1 MEDDTKLLVT
11 HTVPE
16 FCIASLIASHLGSQ
30 SAPYP
35 ILLEQN
41 LQPYTQ
47 DLLEEV
53 AHCELDSSL
62 VEQYFSQNS
71 KALDI
76 DSSNS
81 EHIPLLFYL
90 SMVMNI
96 PPEPSSVKKFIGEVP
111 HTHDK
116 HIHTV
121 EVGTHS
127 QYLELLKSFSHV
139 DCSKMVVTWGNQPSA
154 IAGAFYAY
162 LKGAS
167 FFTISNVEELEQ
179 LWRTLTPEWITF
191 LTSVDMF
198 SLPLVLN
205 LYEYQLSSFDVDK
218 NAFSVLTARN
228 LPALSRMIYKTQ
240 NPHHEWKH
248 EGVLLMLEDRSI
260 DSDDPDTS
268 IFIRKTGTADTV
280 RSLSEKGMQVLNMII
295 NGLNM
300 HYKLEDGAIC
310 GGYYN
315 EEPSITEPPCKG
327 NGKLECDLYDD
338 YVNAQ
343 DIRANHV
350 LGDSCSNVFPYSGEF
365 GKDFNVFL
373 NFLDGY
379 ACSFI
384 GTLRLK
390 LEAVHEAPLY
400 HQLIRSG
407 HTMGQIINILNR
419 SYLYMP
425 FDYPTYVLFGDP
437 ETTVAPPDHGSWTAH
452 IEEKEG
458 EFHITL
464 TDVDA
469 PIVHLTLSD
478 PSLLTSAMEGKVYV
492 KCRTPTRMTVYYI
505 VLPDQ
510 QHEQLHIFIYG
521 WSRLV
526 CEELIIEV
534 TDEPPLSE
542 EMRRVLNDNL
552 KYMRRSHLY
561 KVKSSK
567 LSGMIKDYENFM
579 GTMGPPLAE
588 CKYNA
593 QAYRVVEKKVKK
605 LHRRLQGIWQEI
617 RGRVQHMGDDCFM
630 DVYKPPFST
639 IRTSVPNLTCPYCG
653 DPLIEKIMAH
663 TVEEG
668 EIRRSFICPKCL
680 VVSDSP
686 AGKIIMVNPVI
697 GGNPK
702 IGESELLYV
711 AGDMDFTVTFV
722 NDTEIP
728 SIGIVFCRI
737 TEAPSDRK
745 KEFIITPD
753 YYEFSLEPGEKKMWE
768 FTVSIPENIPRFLIF
783 TYVFSNNQVYWGEKY
798 FSNANVEI
806 LNTF

>member
-1 MEDDTKLLVT
+1 MENDLKLIVT
-11 HTVPE
+11 HTVSE
-16 FCIASLIASHLGSQ
+16 FCIASLIASHLSGQ
-30 SAPYP
+30 SVRYP

-41 LQPYTQ
+41 LQPHTQ
-47 DLLEEV
+47 NLLKETG
-53 AHCELDSSL
+53 HCELDSSL
-62 VEQYFSQNS
+62 VEQYFSQNNE
-71 KALDI
+71 ALDI
-76 DSSNS
+76 NSSNS

-90 SMVMNI
+90 SMIMNI
-96 PPEPSSVKKFIGEVP
+96 PPVPSSVKEFIGDVP
-111 HTHDK
+111 HTNDK

-121 EVGTHS
+121 KVGNNSH
-127 QYLELLKSFSHV
+127 YLDLLKTFSHV
-139 DCSKMVVTWGNQPSA
+139 DCSKMVVAWGNEPSA

-167 FFTISNVEELEQ
+167 FFTISNIEELEH
-179 LWRTLTPEWITF
+179 LWRTVAPEWITF
-191 LTSVDMF
+191 ITSIERF
-198 SLPLVLN
+198 SLPLVLKF
-205 LYEYQLSSFDVDK
+205 YEYQLSSFDINK
-218 NAFSVLTARN
+218 NAFSVLTARD

-248 EGVLLMLEDRSI
+248 EGVLLMVEDRSI
-260 DSDDPDTS
+260 SSDDPDIS
-268 IFIRKTGTADTV
+268 IFNRKTGTPDAV
-280 RSLSEKGMQVLNMII
+280 RSLSEEGMQVFNMII

-300 HYKLEDGAIC
+300 HYKLENGAIC

-327 NGKLECDLYDD
+327 NGRLECDLFDN

-343 DIRANHV
+343 DIRADHV

-390 LEAVHEAPLY
+390 LEAMHEAPLF

-407 HTMGQIINILNR
+407 YTMGQIINFLNR

-437 ETTVAPPDHGSWTAH
+437 EMTVAPPDHGSWTSH
-452 IEEKEG
+452 TEEKG
-458 EFHITL
+458 GAVLITL

-469 PIVHLTLSD
+469 PLVHLILNE
-478 PSLLTSAMEGKVYV
+478 PSLLNSAVEGKVFV
-492 KCRTPTRMTVYYI
+492 KCKTPTSMPIYYI
-505 VLPDQ
+505 LLPDLQ
-510 QHEQLHIFIYG
+510 KEQLHIFIYG
-521 WSRLV
+521 WSRLS
-526 CEELIIEV
+526 CETLIIEV

-542 EMRRVLNDNL
+542 EMRKVLNDNL
-552 KYMRRSHLY
+552 KYLRRSHLY

-567 LSGMIKDYENFM
+567 LSGMIKDYESFM
-579 GTMGPPLAE
+579 STLGPPLVE
-588 CKYNA
+588 CKYDA
-593 QAYRVVEKKVKK
+593 HAYRVVEKKVHE
-605 LHRRLQGIWQEI
+605 LHKRLQGIWQEI
-617 RGRVQHMGDDCFM
+617 RERVQHMGDDCLV

-686 AGKIIMVNPVI
+686 ADKTIMVNPVI

-702 IGESELLYV
+702 IGESELLFV

-728 SIGIVFCRI
+728 SIGVVFCRI

-745 KEFIITPD
+745 KEFVINPD
-753 YYEFSLEPGEKKMWE
+753 FYEFYLEPGEKKTWE

-783 TYVFSNNQVYWGEKY
+783 AHVFSNNQVYWGEKY
-798 FSNANVEI
+798 LSRANVE
-806 LNTF
+806 